1 MNSQEDGNQAQEQ
14 PYNSLYR
21 LTLGK
26 NIENETANLTRNA
39 DLAIDFLKEDT
50 NLPKEGSFSTTL

>member
-1 MNSQEDGNQAQEQ
+1 MVIKHR
-14 PYNSLYR
+14 NSLTILY
-21 LTLGK
+21 TLQKHLDK

>member
-1 MNSQEDGNQAQEQ
+1 MVIKHR
-14 PYNSLYR
+14 NSLTILY
-21 LTLGK
+21 TLQK
-26 NIENETANLTRNA
+26 HLEKKYLRNETANLTRNA